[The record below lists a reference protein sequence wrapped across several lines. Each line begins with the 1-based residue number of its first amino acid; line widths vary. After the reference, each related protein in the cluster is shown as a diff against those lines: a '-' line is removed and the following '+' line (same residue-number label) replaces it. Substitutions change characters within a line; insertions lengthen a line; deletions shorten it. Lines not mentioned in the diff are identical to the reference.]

1 MSKRTQRGETQA
13 ETNGVRVTAPHAPGV
28 QTFGAYRPGQTYT
41 VTPDEAHRLVRCKGF
56 VIADSQE

>member
-1 MSKRTQRGETQA
+1 MSKRTQQAQQPET
-13 ETNGVRVTAPHAPGV
+13 TSVRVTAPQVPGV

-56 VIADSQE
+56 VIADLQE